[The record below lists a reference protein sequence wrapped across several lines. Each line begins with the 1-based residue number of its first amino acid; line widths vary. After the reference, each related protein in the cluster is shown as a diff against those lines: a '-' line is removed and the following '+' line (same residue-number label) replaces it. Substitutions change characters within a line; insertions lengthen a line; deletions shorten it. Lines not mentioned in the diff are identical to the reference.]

1 MKEFQNGGQQKK
13 LLLYK
18 FLDGNG
24 LKISCYW
31 LFESCF
37 FFGWRRGQYRQY
49 YVKISR
55 NDTYVH
61 RRCCRHRLQGPCNQQ
76 TLHLLHRRLI
86 SHLEMKKKAISR
98 LCQPLVWFLCHSPK
112 AFKLCSN
119 SARSIVPSSCLSY
132 NFKHSMKS
140 SKLPWS
146 FVALTY

>member
-1 MKEFQNGGQQKK
+1 MKEFENGGQQKK

-31 LFESCF
+31 LFETL
-37 FFGWRRGQYRQY
+37 FFGWRG
-49 YVKISR
+49 VNKTVLCKE
-55 NDTYVH
+55 DTYVH
-61 RRCCRHRLQGPCNQQ
+61 RRCFRHRLQGPCNQQ

-86 SHLEMKKKAISR
+86 FHLELRTKKR
-98 LCQPLVWFLCHSPK
+98 QLVVCENHLCDLCHSPK